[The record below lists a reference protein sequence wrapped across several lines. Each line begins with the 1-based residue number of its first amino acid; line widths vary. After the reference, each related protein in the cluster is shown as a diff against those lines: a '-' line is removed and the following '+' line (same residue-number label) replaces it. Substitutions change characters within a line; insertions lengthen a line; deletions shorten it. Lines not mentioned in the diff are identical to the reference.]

1 LINASLM
8 PIWVIDFIS
17 GFLLLALAM
26 FLLTQVKKIRSLR
39 PGVPIWMYLQWQVI
53 ALSIFAFSHAT
64 GHIILRILTFTGNRE
79 MSKAISPLTGGVNS
93 LTFVIVGILFFLY
106 KDIES
111 ASERYGTLA
120 EAKKELETSINML
133 QESSVQMEKDAQEI
147 LSKNRELSVLNRIAM
162 SVSRSLEMDKVLYA
176 VINQVKDFLEVHYL
190 GIYLIENES
199 LVLKLSEGLSD
210 TFLEK
215 AGKRSI
221 EEPWLKREILVGK
234 PFFARER
241 LEERAGKIDP
251 DIKAEGVQT
260 WTAIPIMSK
269 GNVIGVLTAGSSTY
283 EGIDPGKL
291 DTLTTIGR
299 YIGVVI
305 ENSLLYQELK
315 QKVDDLEQFRKFAV
329 GREMRIIE
337 LKEKLKEINEGF

>member
-1 LINASLM
+1 MTASLM
-8 PIWVIDFIS
+8 PIWVIDFFS
-17 GFLLLALAM
+17 GFLLLVLAI
-26 FLLTQVKKIRSLR
+26 FLLLQVKKIRTLR

-79 MSKAISPLTGGVNS
+79 MVKAISPLTGGVNS

-106 KDIES
+106 KDIAS

-120 EAKKELETSINML
+120 EAKKELETSIGML
-133 QESSVQMEKDAQEI
+133 QESSIQMEKDAQEI

-162 SVSRSLEMDKVLYA
+162 SISKSLEMDKVLSS
-176 VINQVKDFLEVHYL
+176 VIKQVKDFLDVHYL
-190 GIYLIENES
+190 GIYLIEKDS

-210 TFLEK
+210 AFLEK
-215 AGKRSI
+215 TSMRSLD
-221 EEPWLKREILVGK
+221 EPWVKRKVLAGK
-234 PFFARER
+234 PFIASER
-241 LEERAGKIDP
+241 LEERAGKISP
-251 DIKAEGVQT
+251 DIKTEGVQT

-269 GNVIGVLTAGSSTY
+269 GNVIGVLTAGSSMY
-283 EGIDPGKL
+283 DGIDPGKL
-291 DTLTTIGR
+291 DTLTTIGS

-305 ENSLLYQELK
+305 ENSILYQELK
-315 QKVDDLEQFRKFAV
+315 QKVDDLERFRKFAV

-337 LKEKLKEINEGF
+337 LKEKLKET

>member
-1 LINASLM
+1 MITASLM
-8 PIWVIDFIS
+8 PIWVIDFFS
-17 GFLLLALAM
+17 GILLLFLALFLLS
-26 FLLTQVKKIRSLR
+26 QVKKIRAMR

-79 MSKAISPLTGGVNS
+79 MTKAISPLTGGVNS

-106 KDIES
+106 KDIAS

-120 EAKKELETSINML
+120 EAKKELEVSIKKL
-133 QESSVQMEKDAQEI
+133 RESSIQMEKDAQEI
-147 LSKNRELSVLNRIAM
+147 LSKNRELSTLNRIAM
-162 SVSRSLEMDKVLYA
+162 SVSKSLEMDKVLSA
-176 VINQVKDFLEVHYL
+176 VVKQVKDFLEVHYL
-190 GIYLIENES
+190 GIYLIEKDS
-199 LVLKLSEGLSD
+199 LVLKLSDGLSGA
-210 TFLEK
+210 FLEK
-215 AGKRSI
+215 AGKRSLD
-221 EEPWLKREILVGK
+221 EPWLKREVLSGR

-241 LEERAGKIDP
+241 LEERTGKIAP
-251 DIKAEGVQT
+251 DIKDEGVQT
-260 WTAIPIMSK
+260 WTAVPLMAK
-269 GNVIGVLTAGSSTY
+269 GNVIGVLAAGSSSY

-291 DTLTTIGR
+291 DTLTTIGS

-315 QKVDDLEQFRKFAV
+315 QKVDDLEHFRKFAV

-337 LKEKLKEINEGF
+337 LKEKLRGREEVQ